1 MIRPASAKRTSLLGI
16 LAAGTFLAAA
26 LGQPSGPA
34 RAADPQGSTGEA
46 IIHADD
52 HPENW
57 LTYGRTYSEQR
68 YSPLDQINRENVGN
82 LKLAWYYD
90 LDTNRG
96 QEGTPLIVDGVMY
109 ASTNWSKIKAL
120 KADTGELLWA
130 FDPKVPGNIADK
142 GCCDTVN
149 RGIAYWN
156 GKIYIGTF
164 DGRLIALDAKTGR
177 QVWSVNTIPK
187 DAALGHQR
195 SYTVD
200 GAPRIAKGRVLIGN
214 GGSEFGARG
223 FISAFDAE
231 TGKLDWRFYTVPNNK
246 NEPDHAASDN
256 VLMNKA
262 YKTWG
267 SNGAWVQQGGGGTV
281 WDSLVY
287 DPVTDLVY
295 IAVGNGSPW
304 NYKYRS
310 EGKGDDL
317 FLGSIVAVK
326 PETGEYVWHFQA
338 TPMDEWDYT
347 SVQQIMTL
355 DLPINGETRHVIVHA
370 PKNGFFYVLDAKTG
384 QFIQGTN
391 YTFENWAYGLDPKT
405 GRPIINP
412 EALYTLN
419 GKEWY
424 AIPGPLGAHN
434 FMSMAYSPK
443 TGLVYIPVHQ
453 IPFMYK
459 NQAGG
464 FKAHPDS
471 WNVGL
476 DMVKTGLPDT
486 PEARTAYL
494 KDLKGWIAAWDPVK
508 MKTVWKIDHKG
519 PWNGG
524 ILATGGD
531 LLFQGLATGE
541 FHAYDATNGNDLFRF
556 NAQSGIIAP
565 PVTYSV
571 NGKQFVAVEVGWGGI
586 YPFSAGGMSRAS
598 GWTVNHSYIA
608 AFSLDGKAKL
618 PPMNDLGFLPVKPPA
633 QYDKNVVDKGYFEYE
648 TYCQVCHG
656 DGAEGGGVLPD
667 LRWSGSIRHPD
678 AFYNVVGR
686 GALTAYGMDRF
697 DTSMKPDEIES
708 IRQFIIKRANETYE
722 REVEAR
728 KNASGI
734 PENPTLGITQ

>member
-26 LGQPSGPA
+26 LGQPAGSA
-34 RAADPQGSTGEA
+34 RAAGASGDTGEQ

-68 YSPLDQINRENVGN
+68 YSPLDKINRENVGQ
-82 LKLAWYYD
+82 LKLAWINE

-109 ASTNWSKIKAL
+109 ASTNWSKVRAL
-120 KADTGELLWA
+120 KADTGALLWA

-142 GCCDTVN
+142 GCCDTAN
-149 RGIAYWN
+149 RGVAYWN
-156 GKIYIGTF
+156 GKVYVGTF
-164 DGRLIALDAKTGR
+164 DGRLIALDAKTGK
-177 QVWSVNTIPK
+177 QIWSVNTIPQE
-187 DAALGHQR
+187 AALGKQR
-195 SYTVD
+195 SYTID
-200 GAPRIAKGRVLIGN
+200 IAPRVAKGRVIIGN

-231 TGKLDWRFYTVPNNK
+231 TGKLDWRFFTVPNNK
-246 NEPDHAASDN
+246 NEPDHAASDSI
-256 VLMNKA
+256 LMNKA
-262 YKTWG
+262 YKTW
-267 SNGAWVQQGGGGTV
+267 SPTGAWTQQGGGGTV
-281 WDSLVY
+281 WDSLIY
-287 DPVTDLVY
+287 DPVTDLIY
-295 IAVGNGSPW
+295 IGVGNGSPW

-310 EGKGDDL
+310 DGKGNNL

-338 TPMDEWDYT
+338 TSMDQWDYT

-355 DLPINGETRHVIVHA
+355 DLPINGETRHVVVHA
-370 PKNGFFYVLDAKTG
+370 PKNGFFYMLDAKTG
-384 QFIQGTN
+384 QFIKGNN
-391 YTFENWAYGLDPKT
+391 YTYENWAYGLDPKT
-405 GRPIINP
+405 GRPIYNP
-412 EALYTLN
+412 EALWTLN

-424 AIPGPLGAHN
+424 GIPGALGAHN

-443 TGLVYIPVHQ
+443 TGLVYLPVHQ
-453 IPFMYK
+453 IPFVYK

-471 WNVGL
+471 WNLGL
-476 DMVKTGLPDT
+476 DMVKVGLPDT

-494 KDLKGWIAAWDPVK
+494 KDLKGWLVAWDPVN
-508 MKTVWKIDHKG
+508 MKAVWKVDHKG

-541 FHAYDATNGNDLFRF
+541 FHAYDATNGNDLFNF
-556 NAQSGIIAP
+556 NMKSGVIAP
-565 PVTYSV
+565 PVTYTV

-586 YPFSAGGMSRAS
+586 FPISAGGMSRAS

-608 AFSLDGKAKL
+608 AFSLDGKASL
-618 PPMNDLGFLPVKPPA
+618 PPMNEIGFLPVKPPA
-633 QYDKNVVDKGYFEYE
+633 QYDTKVVDKGYFEYE
-648 TYCQVCHG
+648 TYCQTCHG
-656 DGAEGGGVLPD
+656 DGAESGGVLPD
-667 LRWSGSIRHPD
+667 LRWSGAIRHQD

-708 IRQFIIKRANETYE
+708 IRQFIIKRANETYQ
-722 REVEAR
+722 REVDAR
-728 KNASGI
+728 RNDKNVPDS
-734 PENPTLGITQ
+734 PTLGITQ